1 MNVNATS
8 VSQVEESND
17 ILINSLQN
25 TKGDGVAC
33 GTESFDHT
41 YGVGYQVGHED
52 WSPFPRVNKL
62 RQTFLDRPY
71 EIDVQRLRLVTEA
84 YKNNE
89 NASRILQCA
98 YAFDNVLRNVELNV
112 YDEELILGELAAPAK
127 ATPIYPEFSVEW
139 IIDEILNFPFEE
151 RAYDQFY
158 IRNDKERQEI
168 LDLCEYW
175 RGKTVASLADARL
188 DQDQR
193 KGSQFGEDI
202 YKTNYYHYAG
212 VGHISIDYER
222 LMKLGYDGII
232 ESAEKAK
239 ANLNKR
245 DFEYADKRDF
255 YQATLIMLKAAK
267 AHIARYVPLVREH
280 AEKEADPKRKEEL
293 LAMAANCEQISGGAP
308 KTFWQAMQLFS
319 FTTALIQV
327 ESNGH
332 SISYGRMDQW
342 LNPFY
347 EADMEN
353 GTLTKEFALELIE
366 VQYVKLNNPVK
377 LKEKGTVIVRNGRCA
392 GGESLTI
399 GGMDKDGNDATND
412 ITMMMLEASAHTRM
426 MNPWLCV
433 RMHENTPY
441 ELKIKTVEVIRA
453 GFGHPK
459 IFNDE
464 PAIKALLRKG
474 TSLEEARDYAV
485 VGCVEPNIPGKEYGW
500 HDAAYVNT
508 PKMMEM
514 VVNGGRILDG
524 ADKDKQLGPDTGS
537 LDTYESF
544 DEVLESVD
552 AQFAYWLDQMCSS
565 LNIID
570 DAHKTRKPVPFLS
583 AFYEDCIESGKDISA
598 GGAKYNGIGPQAAG
612 IATCAD
618 SLTAI
623 KQLVFDEKRC
633 TGSELLQAIKDNWEG
648 HEKLYALVNSKKV
661 HHYGNDDDY
670 ADELFKFMFECYC
683 RNVAGRE
690 ISRGGQF
697 NPGVYTVN
705 ANVGMGMNTNASVDG
720 RKKGEPI
727 SDNMGPVHTAGGA
740 HDFAGPTAIAN
751 SVSKVDHSLATN
763 GTLLNLKFPQEA
775 VSGIEGRDNLV
786 SYIEEYIAKQGMHV
800 QFNVMSSETL
810 KAAQKNPEKYK
821 DMLVRVAGYSA
832 YFVELGKPL
841 QEDLIQRTELKF

>member
-1 MNVNATS
+1 MTVNR
-8 VSQVEESND
+8 
-17 ILINSLQN
+17 
-25 TKGDGVAC
+25 KVAC
-33 GTESFDHT
+33 GTESFDKT
-41 YGVGYQVGHED
+41 YGVGYQVNHED

-62 RQTFLDRPY
+62 RNTFLERPY

-89 NASRILQCA
+89 NAPRVLQCA
-98 YAFDNVLRNVELNV
+98 YAFENVLKNVELNV
-112 YDEELILGELAAPAK
+112 YDEELILGEMAAPAK

-139 IIDEILNFPFEE
+139 IIDEILHFPFEE

-158 IRNDKERQEI
+158 IRNDQERQEI

-175 RGKTVASLADARL
+175 RGKTVASLAGSRL
-188 DQDQR
+188 DEDQK

-202 YKTNYYHYAG
+202 FKTNYYHYAG
-212 VGHISIDYER
+212 VGHLSIDYEK
-222 LMKLGYDGII
+222 LMRIGYDGII
-232 ESAEKAK
+232 KNIENAYSK
-239 ANLNKR
+239 LNKR

-255 YQATLIMLKAAK
+255 YQAQLIMLKAAK
-267 AHIARYVPLVREH
+267 AHIQRYVPLVKEH
-280 AEKEADPKRKEEL
+280 AENESNLKRKEEL
-293 LAMAANCEQISGGAP
+293 LKMAENCEQIAGGAP
-308 KTFWQAMQLFS
+308 KTFWQALQLFN
-319 FTTALIQV
+319 FTTHLIQV

-342 LNPFY
+342 LNTFY
-347 EADMEN
+347 EADMSK
-353 GTLTKEFALELIE
+353 GTITKEFALELIE
-366 VQYVKLNNPVK
+366 LQYVKLNNPVK
-377 LKEKGTVIVRNGRCA
+377 LKEKGTVLVRNGRCA

-399 GGMDKDGNDATND
+399 GGIDKDGNDATND
-412 ITMMMLEASAHTRM
+412 VTMLMLEASVHTRM

-441 ELKIKTVEVIRA
+441 ELKVKTVECIRA
-453 GFGHPK
+453 GYGHPK
-459 IFNDE
+459 VFNDE

-485 VGCVEPNIPGKEYGW
+485 VGCVEPSIPGKEYGW

-524 ADKDKQLGPDTGS
+524 PHKDKQIGPDTGS
-537 LDTYESF
+537 LDTYQSF
-544 DEVLESVD
+544 EEVLESVD

-570 DAHKTRKPVPFLS
+570 DAHKTRKPVPYVS
-583 AFYEDCIESGKDISA
+583 AFFDDCIESGKDLSA
-598 GGAKYNGIGPQAAG
+598 GGAKYNGMGPQAAG

-618 SLTAI
+618 SLTSI
-623 KQLVFDEKRC
+623 KQLVFDEKKC
-633 TGSELLQAIKDNWEG
+633 TGSDLLQAIKNNWEG
-648 HEKLYALVNSKKV
+648 YEKLYALVNSKKV
-661 HHYGNDDDY
+661 SHYGNDDDY
-670 ADELFKFMFECYC
+670 ADESFKYMFECYC
-683 RNVAGRE
+683 KNVAGRE
-690 ISRGGQF
+690 IARGGQF

-705 ANVGMGMNTNASVDG
+705 ANVGMGMKTNASVDG

-727 SDNMGPVHTAGGA
+727 SDNMGPVHTEASA
-740 HDFAGPTAIAN
+740 HDFMGPTAIAN
-751 SVSKVDHSLATN
+751 SVAKVDHSLATN

-775 VSGIEGRDNLV
+775 VSGVEGRDNLI
-786 SYIEEYIAKQGMHV
+786 SYIDEYIAKQGMHV
-800 QFNVMSSETL
+800 QFNVMSSATL
-810 KAAQKNPEKYK
+810 RAAQKNPENYK

-841 QEDLIQRTELKF
+841 QEDLIQRTELHF